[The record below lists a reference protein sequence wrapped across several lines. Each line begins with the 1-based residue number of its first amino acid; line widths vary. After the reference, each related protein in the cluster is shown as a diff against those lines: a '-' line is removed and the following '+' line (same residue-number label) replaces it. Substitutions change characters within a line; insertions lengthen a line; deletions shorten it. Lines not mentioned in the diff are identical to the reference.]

1 MNGCVI
7 LMENVRPRLLAFFG
21 VCVHK
26 SVCSYA
32 LVSYQYLEQG
42 GVGEGKQ
49 IVINNTAFPC
59 CLGNPK

>member
-1 MNGCVI
+1 MSSFSNGEC
-7 LMENVRPRLLAFFG
+7 EATSFRFFG
-21 VCVHK
+21 VCVRK

-49 IVINNTAFPC
+49 IVINNTAFLC